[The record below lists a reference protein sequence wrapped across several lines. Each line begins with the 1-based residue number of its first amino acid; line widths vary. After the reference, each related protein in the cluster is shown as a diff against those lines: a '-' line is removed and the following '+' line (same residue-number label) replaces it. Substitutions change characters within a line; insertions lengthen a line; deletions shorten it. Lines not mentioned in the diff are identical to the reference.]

1 MGQLRVYVGVAPGA
15 GATCALLAEGER
27 RARRGAQVLVGPIS
41 THERPVTIERL
52 TALGGLAAPYRLGDS
67 APRPPAVVLL
77 DDLATSDSISGA
89 LDLGATKVPRW
100 RDAIRLIDAG
110 VDVVATVRVDQIESL
125 SDLAADIRGCAR
137 SETVPDHVLRRAEQ
151 LEVVDVAPEALLRRF
166 AHGNVVRSGDLDA
179 VGATTFEPARLHRL
193 RELAFEWMA
202 DRVEEAADRFRNDP
216 TVHDVIDE
224 DTPSI
229 AVAIDGHPDGD
240 RAIRRAARLAD
251 RLGAKLIGIHVSSSR
266 GHSRRRYGRDRR
278 DDGTTLAAQRQ
289 LVLDLGGELRSC
301 ADGVVTDG
309 LISAA
314 QAARCNQLVVRA
326 DGWALRRL
334 VRATRSA
341 GMDLHLVPTP
351 TPAPTHD
358 RTTPSSAAVVPA
370 AIGVVA
376 VVAFCFVLIP
386 LARHDNVAIGALL
399 GLSAITATATVV
411 GVGSYRRARRA
422 RADAALLAES
432 ARAIVTSTTPLP
444 ALLEQVRRALAV
456 DGVAVISPSAD
467 GPVIEVASGAP
478 IPAGAPSAA
487 ADIDRFGRVLATSG
501 RRLDSDELRL
511 LRGFAAQ
518 VGAALEHGTLH
529 DQARAAAVLAEADEL
544 RTAIL
549 RAVSHDLHTPIAG
562 IKASVTSLRQA
573 DVTFTAAQRQ
583 ELLATI
589 ETESDRLNRMV
600 ANLLDVG
607 RLEAG
612 ALTVDLRPTY
622 LEDVVAATLANV
634 AHEPERVEIAVPETV
649 PAALADPALLERALA
664 NLVANALAWSPPS
677 EPVRIDAGALDD
689 EVRLRVVDRGPG
701 IPVAEREHVLVPF
714 QRLGHKSLQAGAGLG
729 LTVVSGFVAAIGG
742 RLLLADTPGGG
753 LTATI
758 ILRAANDASSA
769 ADPAATTPNSPAAT
783 TPNSNEGTTW
793 PAS

>member
-1 MGQLRVYVGVAPGA
+1 M
-15 GATCALLAEGER
+15 
-27 RARRGAQVLVGPIS
+27 
-41 THERPVTIERL
+41 TIERL
-52 TALGGLAAPYRLGDS
+52 TALQELAAPYRLGDG

-77 DDLATSDSISGA
+77 DDLATSDSIAGA

-100 RDAIRLIDAG
+100 RDAIRLIEAG
-110 VDVVATVRVDQIESL
+110 LDVVATVRVDQIESL
-125 SDLAADIRGCAR
+125 SDLAAAIRGCAR
-137 SETVPDHVLRRAEQ
+137 GETVPDHVLRGAEQ
-151 LEVVDVAPEALLRRF
+151 LEVVDVTPEALLRRF

-202 DRVEEAADRFRNDP
+202 DRVEEAADRFRDDP

-251 RLGAKLIGIHVSSSR
+251 RLGAKLVGIHVSSRR
-266 GHSRRRYGRDRR
+266 GHGDRR
-278 DDGTTLAAQRQ
+278 GERDDTTLAAQRQ

-301 ADGVVTDG
+301 SDSDVTDG
-309 LISAA
+309 LITAA

-351 TPAPTHD
+351 APARD
-358 RTTPSSAAVVPA
+358 RTAPSSVAVVPT

-376 VVAFCFVLIP
+376 VVTFCLVLIP

-399 GLSAITATATVV
+399 ALSVMTAAATAV
-411 GVGSYRRARRA
+411 GVGSYRQARRA

-444 ALLEQVRRALAV
+444 ALLEQVRHALAV

-467 GPVIEVASGAP
+467 GPVVEVASGAP
-478 IPAGAPSAA
+478 IPADAPSAA

-501 RRLDSDELRL
+501 RRLDGDELRL

-529 DQARAAAVLAEADEL
+529 DQARAASVLAEADEL

-649 PAALADPALLERALA
+649 PAARADPALLERALA
-664 NLVANALAWSPPS
+664 NLVANALAWSPPD

-701 IPVAEREHVLVPF
+701 IPVAMREHVLVPF

-758 ILRAANDASSA
+758 ILPACADASDGV
-769 ADPAATTPNSPAAT
+769 DPTAATSD
-783 TPNSNEGTTW
+783 SEEGTTW